1 MRVVRLHSDWVSAL
15 GGSWLDVRGSFRR
28 VLNVELPIAAYED
41 AADGAGGEGATAC
54 ATGAVRKTPYA
65 EELML
70 VVPLWIGARTCPFGP
85 GAMLLDCDEMP
96 TSLRRA
102 EAIRVILIG
111 EGRYELRV
119 GLGGDSQGRFVSLP
133 LGISVL
139 PSPATPLGHSSV
151 ALSAMSAH
159 GVESVALLNRW
170 GNPDSP
176 FVSRV
181 TPEHA
186 LRKRLQKSGEALTRM
201 LAEMCAG
208 CLDSALSLES
218 LLARFVGLGPGLTP
232 SADDFTVGALAAWRF
247 AAKPSWA
254 AERVVA
260 EALMQT
266 ARGTTGVS
274 QLYLRAAARGEF
286 SDQVVCATQFLFG
299 ADKCG
304 EVADSWNTLQCCDG
318 GGAWLYPDF
327 GEDCPQPIA
336 DLLTHGSTSGTDTL
350 AGMAYFVRALG
361 AALSQNASGAE
372 SSSI

>member
-15 GGSWLDVRGSFRR
+15 GGSWLEVRGSFRR
-28 VLNVELPIAAYED
+28 VLNVELPIAACED
-41 AADGAGGEGATAC
+41 AADGAGGEISTTRAMEV
-54 ATGAVRKTPYA
+54 VRKTPYA

-102 EAIRVILIG
+102 EAIRVMLIG

-119 GLGGDSQGRFVSLP
+119 RLREDSKRRFVSLP
-133 LGISVL
+133 LEICVSSSL
-139 PSPATPLGHSSV
+139 ATPLGHSSF
-151 ALSAMSAH
+151 ALSAMPAC
-159 GVESVALLNRW
+159 GRESLALLNRW

-176 FVSRV
+176 FVTRV

-186 LRKRLQKSGEALTRM
+186 LRKRLQESGEALTRM
-201 LAEMCAG
+201 LAEMSAG
-208 CLDSALSLES
+208 GSISALSLES

-247 AAKPSWA
+247 VTMPSRA
-254 AERVVA
+254 AERAVA
-260 EALMQT
+260 EALART

-274 QLYLRAAARGEF
+274 QLYLCAAARGEF
-286 SDQVVCATQFLFG
+286 SDQIVCATQFLFG
-299 ADKCG
+299 AETGG
-304 EVADSWNTLQCCDG
+304 EGADSWNTLQCCDG
-318 GGAWLYPDF
+318 DGAWLNPDF
-327 GEDCPQPIA
+327 REDCPRPIA
-336 DLLTHGSTSGTDTL
+336 DLLAHGSTSGTDTL

-361 AALSQNASGAE
+361 ATLSQNASGAE

>member
-15 GGSWLDVRGSFRR
+15 GGSWLEVRGSFRR

-41 AADGAGGEGATAC
+41 AADGAGDKIATTRAMEVVLK
-54 ATGAVRKTPYA
+54 APYA
-65 EELML
+65 EEPMS
-70 VVPLWIGARTCPFGP
+70 VVPLWIGTRTCPFGP

-96 TSLRRA
+96 ASLRRA
-102 EAIRVILIG
+102 EAISVMLIG
-111 EGRYELRV
+111 EGRYDLRV
-119 GLGGDSQGRFVSLP
+119 GLGGDSRGRFVSLP

-151 ALSAMSAH
+151 ALSAMSAR
-159 GVESVALLNRW
+159 GMESVALLNRW

-176 FVSRV
+176 FVSTV

-186 LRKRLQKSGEALTRM
+186 LHKRLQKSGEALTRM

-254 AERVVA
+254 AERAVA

-299 ADKCG
+299 AEKCG
-304 EVADSWNTLQCCDG
+304 EVADSWNTPQRCDG
-318 GGAWLYPDF
+318 GGAWFNPDF
-327 GEDCPQPIA
+327 REDCPQPIA
-336 DLLTHGSTSGTDTL
+336 DLLAHGSTSGTDTF
-350 AGMAYFVRALG
+350 AGMVSLAQ
-361 AALSQNASGAE
+361 ALSVTALF
-372 SSSI
+372 